1 MKKRSNQSA
10 PDQSSTRAGAS
21 VGGQKAKD
29 GQCMED
35 CAADRERLRTIRAAL
50 RDIRIKI
57 DNYKR
62 HNAQIM
68 RDLTRMIDV
77 LDTRYREL
85 QRRIDWIQ
93 ISIIALSSTSSFF
106 LASKHVVVI
115 PEKFVDFFALCV
127 TTWTSMSL
135 TIGKYFKF
143 EEKKE
148 QVSQLR
154 SALSSLVVDVQSRD
168 DAISSFEAQSSWK
181 STAPPKRAS
190 GTNNPSAAATNLLFP
205 MVMPWMTPADQ
216 GGLTEEVDDDDDA
229 PGRNGTTRRDEH
241 FEVCS
246 DEWEK
251 LDMRL
256 KDQLTV
262 ISDKKLQLTRE
273 FERSLFHHDYKNK
286 IEIKTELARIKHR
299 ERMAS
304 IVDLEKAEKKE
315 DIIANSPPSE
325 RRPKPFFPKP
335 EHKSDYE
342 RPESPDSPEREP

>member
-1 MKKRSNQSA
+1 MIKRTDQNV
-10 PDQSSTRAGAS
+10 PDQSSRAA
-21 VGGQKAKD
+21 VGREAKD
-29 GQCMED
+29 YTADDDHSTNENMD
-35 CAADRERLRTIRAAL
+35 CAARLRTIRAAL

-68 RDLTRMIDV
+68 KDLTRMIDV

-93 ISIIALSSTSSFF
+93 ISIIAFSSTSSFL
-106 LASKHVVVI
+106 LASKHVVVV
-115 PEKFVDFFALCV
+115 PDKFIDFFALCV

-168 DAISSFEAQSSWK
+168 DAISTFEAQSSWK
-181 STAPPKRAS
+181 STAPPKRAAS
-190 GTNNPSAAATNLLFP
+190 TNNSSSAATNVLFP
-205 MVMPWMTPADQ
+205 MVMPWMAPADQ
-216 GGLTEEVDDDDDA
+216 GLMEEVDDDA
-229 PGRNGTTRRDEH
+229 PGRDATTPRDEH

-299 ERMAS
+299 ERMKS

-315 DIIANSPPSE
+315 DISADSPPPPSG
-325 RRPKPFFPKP
+325 RRPTPFVPRS
-335 EHKSDYE
+335 EHKFDCE
-342 RPESPDSPEREP
+342 RSPESPEGPGN